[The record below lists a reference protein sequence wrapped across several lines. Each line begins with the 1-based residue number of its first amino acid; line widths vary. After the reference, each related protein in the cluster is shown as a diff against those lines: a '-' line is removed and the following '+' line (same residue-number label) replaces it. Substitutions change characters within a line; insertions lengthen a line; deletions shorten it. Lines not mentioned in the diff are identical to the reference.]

1 VFHTW
6 SRLVECLDP
15 GFDRDNPPMYPD
27 PPGGPHGGAPEAF
40 EGPVVRRQYEKA
52 ITEHEKKYVQWSRQ
66 SQLRSELRMFSDLK
80 EGGLPIDLG
89 RPGAPFIVAAYSE
102 EPYNSEELQMYMR
115 EAGLDEETKATI
127 AKKIAGRIAEKRKKE
142 DSN

>member
-1 VFHTW
+1 MFHTW
-6 SRLVECLDP
+6 SRLIECLDP
-15 GFDRDNPPMYPD
+15 DFDRDNPPMYPD
-27 PPGGPHGGAPEAF
+27 PPGGPHGISPAAF
-40 EGPVVRRQYEKA
+40 KDPVVRRQYEKA
-52 ITEHEKKYVQWSRQ
+52 IAEHEKKYVQWSRQ

-80 EGGLPIDLG
+80 EGGFPIDLG

-115 EAGLDEETKATI
+115 EAGLDEDTKAKI
-127 AKKIAGRIAEKRKKE
+127 VKKIARRIAEKRKKE